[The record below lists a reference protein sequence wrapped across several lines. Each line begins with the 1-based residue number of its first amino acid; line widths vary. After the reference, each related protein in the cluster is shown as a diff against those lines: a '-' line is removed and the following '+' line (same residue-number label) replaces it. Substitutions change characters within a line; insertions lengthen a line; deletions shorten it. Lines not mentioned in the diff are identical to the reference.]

1 MEMAKFMASTAGRV
15 GRVIFGLVLIA
26 LGVGYFG
33 GVGGW
38 ILAVIGLVPI
48 AAGVL
53 NVCLMSPLLGAPFWG
68 AKL

>member
-1 MEMAKFMASTAGRV
+1 MGIAKFMASTVGRV
-15 GRVIFGLVLIA
+15 GRVIFGLILIA

-48 AAGVL
+48 AAGVF
-53 NVCLMSPLLGAPFWG
+53 NVCLLSPLLGAPFSG